1 MKERVLYIVISADDL
16 RSITSIYYDLV
27 LTSILSGIPSSL
39 YELQAKILVPMFLLG
54 ECGEYEPIKQSD
66 ITKSLAGHCKANKGT
81 KHMGDKRM
89 VPRLLTE
96 LERMGFI
103 KKILNEDDK

>member
-39 YELQAKILVPMFLLG
+39 YELQAKILVPVFLLG

-66 ITKSLAGHCKANKGT
+66 ITKSLAGYCKANKRT

-89 VPRLLTE
+89 VPGLLTE

-103 KKILNEDDK
+103 KKILNEDDE